1 MLCYFL
7 NVIMYNIPANSNPP
21 IIVTAVPTQNCI
33 ANELALVSFFS
44 FLLGAVVSFVAFN
57 AWRFRS
63 R

>member
-1 MLCYFL
+1 
-7 NVIMYNIPANSNPP
+7 MYNIPANSNPP